1 MVPGTDNVGDAMA
14 KEKIKEKIENVVII
28 GSGPAGLTA
37 AIYTARADL
46 NPVVVAGMRPGGQLV
61 DTTAVE
67 NFPGFPAGVDGPELM
82 TNMRGQAERFN
93 AKFIDENVISVD
105 LKKRPFTIKAETA
118 ELKAETVIIAT
129 GASARWLGLPS
140 EKRLIGKGVSGCATC
155 DGFFFK
161 GKGVAVIGGGDT
173 ALEDAMFLTRYATK
187 VTVIHRRDKLRASMI
202 MQDRAFANKRISF
215 IWDSVVEDILGT
227 DNVTGVKL
235 KNLKTGKSSE
245 FECDGVFVAIG
256 HTPATDFL
264 NGQIELDKTGYI
276 KKHDSTK
283 TSVDGVF
290 SAGDVADRVYRQA
303 ISAAGDGCRAAI
315 DAERYL
321 QERKK

>member
-1 MVPGTDNVGDAMA
+1 MIPGTDTVGDAMTK
-14 KEKIKEKIENVVII
+14 KEAERKVENVVII

-37 AIYTARADL
+37 TIYTARADL
-46 NPVVVAGMRPGGQLV
+46 NPTVIAGIRPGGQLM
-61 DTTAVE
+61 DTMGVE
-67 NFPGFPAGVDGPELM
+67 NFPGFPEGIQGPDLM
-82 TNMRGQAERFN
+82 MNMRKQAERFN
-93 AKFIDENVISVD
+93 AKFIDEDVISVD
-105 LKKRPFTIKAETA
+105 LKKRPFTIKTETV
-118 ELKAETVIIAT
+118 ELKAEAIIIAT

-161 GKGVAVIGGGDT
+161 SKEVAVIGGGDT

-202 MQDRAFANKRISF
+202 MQDRAFANKKISF

-227 DNVTGVKL
+227 DNVTGMKL
-235 KNLKTGKSSE
+235 KNMKTGKQSE
-245 FECDGVFVAIG
+245 FKCNGVFIAVG
-256 HTPATDFL
+256 HAPATDFL
-264 NGQIELDKTGYI
+264 NGQIEIDETGYI
-276 KKHDSTK
+276 KKYDGTK
-283 TSVDGVF
+283 TSVEGVF

-315 DAERYL
+315 DAERHL
-321 QERKK
+321 QEKKK

>member
-1 MVPGTDNVGDAMA
+1 MVPGTDTVGDAMA
-14 KEKIKEKIENVVII
+14 KEKIKGKTENVVII

-46 NPVVVAGMRPGGQLV
+46 NPTVVAGMRPGGQLV
-61 DTTAVE
+61 DANMVE
-67 NFPGFPAGVDGPELM
+67 NFPGFPEGVDGPELM
-82 TNMRGQAERFN
+82 MNMRKQAERFN
-93 AKFIDENVISVD
+93 AKFIEEDVVSVD
-105 LKKRPFTIKAETA
+105 FKKRPFTIKTETA

-129 GASARWLGLPS
+129 GTSARWLGLPS

-161 GKGVAVIGGGDT
+161 GKEVVVIGGGDT
-173 ALEDAMFLTRYATK
+173 ALEDAMFLTRYTTK

-202 MQDRAFANKRISF
+202 MQDRAFANKKISF
-215 IWDSVVEDILGT
+215 IWDSAVEEILGA
-227 DNVTGVKL
+227 DKVTGVKL
-235 KNLKTGKSSE
+235 KNLKTGKPSE
-245 FECDGVFVAIG
+245 FKCDGVFVAIG
-256 HTPATDFL
+256 HAPATEFL
-264 NGQIELDKTGYI
+264 NGQIEIDETGYI
-276 KKHDSTK
+276 KRYNGTK

-290 SAGDVADRVYRQA
+290 SAGDVADRAYRQA

-321 QERKK
+321 QEKKK